1 VTLSIVPHT
10 LDSFGSPRRAADGP
24 VAQDGEAGSAD
35 AEDPAVQR
43 FVPSRDL
50 MSLYANRLDGANWRH
65 PRAAATSPVIP
76 IPFGRAVWQ
85 ETPVAEPAAA
95 EEIAQPAP
103 RPATNPRPRPRIRL
117 HVPIRGLAPMA
128 GLRRLVTAAF
138 LVILVFAGFGQG
150 ALAQQRYRVQPGD
163 TLWSVAE
170 EFGVDPDA
178 ILAASWVADPP
189 NLQPGD
195 VIVIPDPGQSPNEA
209 AEEAAANEGS
219 SPWVAAAYY
228 VERGDTIEAIAA
240 AFAVDLDALIA
251 FNGLDNP
258 DLLNVGQRILI
269 PATLDESTGEPVAA
283 AGNTGTSGGQS
294 SRNPAHPWV
303 PTHQQERNLS
313 CEYASVFIATSAFGT
328 GIPESV
334 FMDRIPQAENPHD
347 GYRGDIDGRWGG
359 YDDYGIYP
367 EPLVSVLNDY
377 GFAGEVFYGEYDPSL
392 VKAHLDAGHPVIVW
406 LALWG
411 DTGVRYHD
419 EGTYTVFAGEHVV
432 VAYSYDSGG
441 IYLSDPANATYKF
454 MDWDTFLWA
463 WGTSD
468 GMSLAVYPG

>member
-1 VTLSIVPHT
+1 MTLSFVPHT
-10 LDSFGSPRRAADGP
+10 LVSVESHQRAAEGP
-24 VAQDGEAGSAD
+24 PTPDGEPASSAST
-35 AEDPAVQR
+35 EDPDAHRVT
-43 FVPSRDL
+43 PHRDL
-50 MSLYANRLDGANWRH
+50 MSLYATRLAG
-65 PRAAATSPVIP
+65 TSRQPMRSNASSSVTP
-76 IPFGRAVWQ
+76 IPFGRAVWTEAPSPAESPATEEIVQ
-85 ETPVAEPAAA
+85 PASSPVA
-95 EEIAQPAP
+95 
-103 RPATNPRPRPRIRL
+103 NPRTWARFRL
-117 HVPIRGLAPMA
+117 LVPVRGLAPMA

-138 LVILVFAGFGQG
+138 LVTLLFSTFSQG
-150 ALAQQRYRVQPGD
+150 ALAQYRYRVQAGD

-195 VIVIPDPGQSPNEA
+195 VIIIPNPGQTPSEA
-209 AEEAAANEGS
+209 ATEAASQEGT

-228 VERGDTIEAIAA
+228 VQSGDTIESIAA
-240 AFAVDLDALIA
+240 AFEVDLDALIA
-251 FNGLDNP
+251 FNGLENP

-269 PATLDESTGEPVAA
+269 PAALDESTGEPVSV
-283 AGNTGTSGGQS
+283 TGASGGQS
-294 SRNPAHPWV
+294 TRNPAHPWV
-303 PTHQQERNLS
+303 PTHQQERSLS
-313 CEYASVFIATSAFGT
+313 CEYASVFIATSSFGT
-328 GIPESV
+328 GIPEWV
-334 FMDRIPQAENPHD
+334 FMERIPQAQNPHY

-367 EPLVSVLNDY
+367 EPLVPVLNDY
-377 GFAGEVFYGEYDPSL
+377 GFAGEVFYGEYDPTL

-411 DTGVRYHD
+411 DTGVRYND
-419 EGTYTVFAGEHVV
+419 EGTYTIFAGEHVV

-441 IYLSDPANATYKF
+441 IYLSDPANASYKF